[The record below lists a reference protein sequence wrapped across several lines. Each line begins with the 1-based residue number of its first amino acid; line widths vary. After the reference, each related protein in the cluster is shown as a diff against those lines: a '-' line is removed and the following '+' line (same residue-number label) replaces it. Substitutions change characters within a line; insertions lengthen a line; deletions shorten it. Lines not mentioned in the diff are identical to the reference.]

1 MAEFNLDDFSI
12 VNSDSVLT
20 PPEASIFKRTEESFE
35 KFAQKV
41 ETGTPIEDETKK
53 EEPLKTEPKQT
64 NNPSEDTNNILDKI
78 TNITEEEL
86 DKQKSE
92 VFKAKTDKS
101 STIDYLKEK
110 IEAKDFVP
118 FEDYDEKVPLDE
130 YLAGL
135 SKKDLHSL
143 LDENIKIKEEI
154 IKNKAPQELFEA
166 LPQELQIAA
175 DYWINKGGR
184 DLKGLFQAL
193 GRVEEV
199 RELDPENEED
209 HAPIVEQYLRN
220 ANTDW
225 TDDEVKAQVKEWDDI
240 GVLGKK
246 ATQFKP
252 KLDKMN
258 EQIVAY
264 EIQKQEVSN
273 QRRAEAAQAYVNN
286 VYTALKPGEINGLKL
301 DNKTRDL
308 LYDGLVN
315 ARYQSISGNST
326 NLLGH
331 LLEKYQ
337 YQEPNYGLI
346 SEVLWHLH
354 DPEGFR
360 SALKVQGGNDKT
372 EQIERKLKTQQQSRS
387 SSTTIESDDNASR
400 SQKQYLPKPG
410 KSVFSR

>member
-166 LPQELQIAA
+166 LFN
-175 DYWINKGGR
+175 Y
-184 DLKGLFQAL
+184 
-193 GRVEEV
+193 
-199 RELDPENEED
+199 
-209 HAPIVEQYLRN
+209 
-220 ANTDW
+220 
-225 TDDEVKAQVKEWDDI
+225 
-240 GVLGKK
+240 
-246 ATQFKP
+246 
-252 KLDKMN
+252 
-258 EQIVAY
+258 
-264 EIQKQEVSN
+264 
-273 QRRAEAAQAYVNN
+273 
-286 VYTALKPGEINGLKL
+286 
-301 DNKTRDL
+301 
-308 LYDGLVN
+308 YD
-315 ARYQSISGNST
+315 Q
-326 NLLGH
+326 
-331 LLEKYQ
+331 
-337 YQEPNYGLI
+337 
-346 SEVLWHLH
+346 
-354 DPEGFR
+354 
-360 SALKVQGGNDKT
+360 
-372 EQIERKLKTQQQSRS
+372 
-387 SSTTIESDDNASR
+387 
-400 SQKQYLPKPG
+400 
-410 KSVFSR
+410 